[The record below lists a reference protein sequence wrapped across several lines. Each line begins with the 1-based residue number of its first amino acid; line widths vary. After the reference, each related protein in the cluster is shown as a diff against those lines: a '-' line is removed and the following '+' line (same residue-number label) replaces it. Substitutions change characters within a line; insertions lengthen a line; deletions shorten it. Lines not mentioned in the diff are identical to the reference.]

1 MAFYIDKRLFCNIM
15 CVEENVERGINMIFE
30 VIAPFITPAIVAFA
44 ILTFAIWAWARGE
57 IIVLGNIV
65 FPSGD
70 RRFGTSYEKIT
81 NHDLKVLSK
90 ASNRAT
96 FAYTLFA
103 NCSAIF
109 PLLGIFGTVCSLMR
123 LSGTDDIS
131 ASFSIALDTTVWG
144 LVFAMGFK
152 ILDSFISPKL
162 DRALDAADYIIHMDD
177 REKRIKYAAQAE
189 AGYRN

>member
-1 MAFYIDKRLFCNIM
+1 
-15 CVEENVERGINMIFE
+15 MIFE
-30 VIAPFITPAIVAFA
+30 VIAPFITPVIVIFA
-44 ILTFAIWAWARGE
+44 ILTFGVWEWARRE
-57 IIVLGNIV
+57 TIFLGNIV

-81 NHDLKVLSK
+81 NDDLKALSK

-96 FAYTLFA
+96 FAYTLFV
-103 NCSAIF
+103 NFSAIF

-144 LVFAMGFK
+144 LLFAMGFK
-152 ILDSFISPKL
+152 VLDSFISSKL
-162 DRALDAADYIIHMDD
+162 DRALDATDYLIHADD